1 LYNEIIAS
9 DITVLIIA
17 VANDELLVCLC
28 VYYVYVLQ
36 MVIGIY
42 EQISGLE
49 SELSKAV
56 ERDQNSIT
64 TNVSELFTYC
74 TIF

>member
-1 LYNEIIAS
+1 MLLS
-9 DITVLIIA
+9 LFTVHSI
-17 VANDELLVCLC
+17 VC
-28 VYYVYVLQ
+28 VYAQ

-56 ERDQNSIT
+56 ERDQNSVT
-64 TNVSELFTYC
+64 TNVSE
-74 TIF
+74 